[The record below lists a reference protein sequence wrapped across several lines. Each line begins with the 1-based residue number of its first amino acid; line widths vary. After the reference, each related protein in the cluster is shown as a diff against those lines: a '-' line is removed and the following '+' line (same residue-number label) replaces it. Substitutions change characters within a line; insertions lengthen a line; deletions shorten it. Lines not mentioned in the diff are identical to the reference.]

1 MTLSG
6 SVLER
11 SRNAKHEQRFAVYCF
26 HRKHCKM
33 EAERDESGSQKPE
46 KHQKTVAPPS
56 EKEQDRFTEKPS
68 HAEHHAAIQDS
79 LV

>member
-1 MTLSG
+1 MSLDLKSP
-6 SVLER
+6 
-11 SRNAKHEQRFAVYCF
+11 K
-26 HRKHCKM
+26 
-33 EAERDESGSQKPE
+33 